1 MRAVISF
8 CKVNYFML
16 GSNSNLL
23 SFCALFEFTGGTADK
38 ESTCNVGD
46 LGSIPGLGRSP
57 GEEKGYPLQ
66 HSDLEKSMDCIVLGV
81 PKSRTWLSNFHFQ
94 TLSCRHWPMSFLSIV
109 FHGFVVLRCFSRVRL
124 FATPRTVV
132 ARLLCPWNSP
142 GKNTGVGLYFLLQG
156 ILPSYNTADSLPLS
170 HKRSLIVNSE
180 KKNFLEYSILV
191 TYFSSLGE
199 WQIKKIKEKYTF

>member
-1 MRAVISF
+1 MDENSSFSFLRNLHTVFHSDCTSLLSHQQYTRVPLSPHPCPHLSFVVFLMRAVISF

-81 PKSRTWLSNFHFQ
+81 PKSRT
-94 TLSCRHWPMSFLSIV
+94 
-109 FHGFVVLRCFSRVRL
+109 
-124 FATPRTVV
+124 
-132 ARLLCPWNSP
+132 
-142 GKNTGVGLYFLLQG
+142 
-156 ILPSYNTADSLPLS
+156 
-170 HKRSLIVNSE
+170 
-180 KKNFLEYSILV
+180 
-191 TYFSSLGE
+191 
-199 WQIKKIKEKYTF
+199 